1 MRALISTSVR
11 VDKRSNSAS
20 LLLSSCRNSKW
31 AAIADSTKPANSN
44 SVGKKAVLV
53 IGFLIIFSYKS
64 GQRQGTMQSLAEQPV
79 GCQSEQ
85 ARDQQCAT
93 EEAQHRESVDLN
105 PVCSGTVN
113 TKH

>member
-1 MRALISTSVR
+1 
-11 VDKRSNSAS
+11 
-20 LLLSSCRNSKW
+20 
-31 AAIADSTKPANSN
+31 
-44 SVGKKAVLV
+44 
-53 IGFLIIFSYKS
+53 
-64 GQRQGTMQSLAEQPV
+64 MQSLAEQPV